1 MSATVIAV
9 THGTK
14 LSSKQM
20 QAIVA
25 LNISQGYAM
34 TIRKHAL
41 PQYAAHGLENILRG
55 AKDRETLHG
64 APFMMAA

>member
-9 THGTK
+9 THGKK
-14 LSSKQM
+14 LSSKQI

-25 LNISQGYAM
+25 LNIIQGYAM
-34 TIRKHAL
+34 TIRNNAL
-41 PQYAAHGLENILRG
+41 PQYAAHGSENFLRG
-55 AKDRETLHG
+55 AKDRETLPG